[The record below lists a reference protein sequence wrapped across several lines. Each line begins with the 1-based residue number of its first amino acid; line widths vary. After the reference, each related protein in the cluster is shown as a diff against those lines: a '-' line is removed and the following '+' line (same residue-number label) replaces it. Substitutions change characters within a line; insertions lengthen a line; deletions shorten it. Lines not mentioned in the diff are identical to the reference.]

1 MVYASDMPLEF
12 FSGVDSVERL
22 EMQRSQTE
30 MRTRPADF
38 DFQPALPISSDS
50 RGARIAGPSH
60 ACTSSVSN
68 ASELLEFG
76 KLMTSCKVVVS
87 AIEKIERYARSDL
100 SVVVTGESGT
110 GKDLAAQLL
119 HERSKRASQPFLP
132 INVAALPETLA
143 ESILFGHERGAF
155 TGANATKIGIIESA
169 RDGTVFFDEIGD
181 LSLSIQAKLLRVL
194 QNKTLMRVG
203 ATEERA
209 VGARFVFATNCCL
222 ETLVLEG
229 KFRLDLL
236 YRIREASIELP
247 PLRSRGSDVLL
258 LAAHFA
264 KQFGILAAN
273 RPMSLTQHAQQAL
286 VCYDWPGN
294 IRELSSVIKR
304 AAVMTDNEFIDETH
318 LDLKPSSHAQPVQVS
333 AAIDTQNLPAPVRLM
348 ARRRQA
354 DIAEAKAALDKFGG
368 NISAAAR
375 ELGVSRPTLYSLLRG
390 A

>member
-1 MVYASDMPLEF
+1 
-12 FSGVDSVERL
+12 
-22 EMQRSQTE
+22 MQRSQTE
-30 MRTRPADF
+30 IRTRNADF
-38 DFQPALPISSDS
+38 EFYAPLPTAVAHVDRDCHLPTLTNAELISTPAPL
-50 RGARIAGPSH
+50 R
-60 ACTSSVSN
+60 
-68 ASELLEFG
+68 EFG
-76 KLMTSCKVVVS
+76 KVMTSCDAVIR

-119 HERSKRASQPFLP
+119 HERSKRAGQPFLP

-155 TGANATKIGIIESA
+155 TGATGTKIGIIESA

-194 QNKTLMRVG
+194 QNKSLMRVG
-203 ATEERA
+203 ATEERP

-222 ETLVLEG
+222 EDLVTQG

-247 PLRSRGSDVLL
+247 PLRSRGNDVLL

-264 KQFGILAAN
+264 NQFGMLTAN
-273 RPMSLTQHAQQAL
+273 RPMTLTHRARHALA
-286 VCYDWPGN
+286 VYSWPGN
-294 IRELSSVIKR
+294 IRELASVIKR
-304 AAVMTDNEFIDETH
+304 ASVLTDTEFIDETH
-318 LDLKPSSHAQPVQVS
+318 LDLQSNGLSTGKPIASEGAVS
-333 AAIDTQNLPAPVRLM
+333 ASVAPGRLS

-354 DIAEAKAALDKFGG
+354 DIADAKAMVEKLGG

-375 ELGVSRPTLYSLLRG
+375 ELGVSRPTLYSLLRNG
-390 A
+390 